1 MRAAP
6 AELIAFCEREYPRLV
21 GSLGLYCGDRHVA
34 EDIAHEALVRV
45 ARDWGRVRS
54 MRSPQAWTH
63 RVAINLANSHYRRR
77 QAEARANERSSRGAD
92 GVHHDADPG
101 DAVAVRAA
109 VSRLPQRQRP
119 AVVLPCAPSHRRPS
133 TPTPRRSTRPA
144 GRGAPSPPTTR
155 PPRRTAAL
163 DGDRGRRH
171 RRRLRPCRGP
181 VDHPGPG
188 RGRPR
193 LRRLL
198 VDGDGAGDHRVGLR
212 PGVAGR
218 GGAVRGRRPRSDG
231 GRVARERVAVGAA
244 RPRGHRQRVD
254 GLGAPRLRV
263 EQHGLRR
270 GDRLHAARRL
280 GSGRGPVAG
289 LRASCRAAATA
300 TPRGSTACCWW

>member
-77 QAEARANERSSRGAD
+77 QAEPRANERSSPRGGA
-92 GVHHDADPG
+92 
-101 DAVAVRAA
+101 AA
-109 VSRLPQRQRP
+109 VGTGTELLVVGGETPTGDVKPCRP
-119 AVVLPCAPSHRRPS
+119 TPCAPSHRRPS

-144 GRGAPSPPTTR
+144 GRGAPSPTDHEAAS
-155 PPRRTAAL
+155 RTAAL

-181 VDHPGPG
+181 VDTLDP
-188 RGRPR
+188 
-193 LRRLL
+193 
-198 VDGDGAGDHRVGLR
+198 DGDGAGDHRVGLR